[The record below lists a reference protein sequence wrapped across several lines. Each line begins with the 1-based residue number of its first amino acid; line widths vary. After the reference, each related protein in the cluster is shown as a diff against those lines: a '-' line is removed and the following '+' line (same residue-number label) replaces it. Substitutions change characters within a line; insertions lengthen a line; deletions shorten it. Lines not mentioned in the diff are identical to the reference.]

1 MILLKRIVSFPGM
14 LLNDVHG
21 FDTATS
27 SWTMYSSNGYQG
39 APASRMA
46 PGLGTLD
53 GMIYIFGGQTIA
65 GKFVTT
71 LTFKL
76 QVLSGELRGL

>member
-21 FDTATS
+21 FDTTTS
-27 SWTMYSSNGYQG
+27 SCTTYSSNGYQG

-65 GKFVTT
+65 GKFVT
-71 LTFKL
+71 FKL